1 VQQFSTLLFYSPALL
16 LQLVQPTLLC
26 CLPTPLCCLPMLL
39 FPVVYLLALLFYSA
53 GVARPLQN
61 ERHELALGELR
72 LPQTGVL
79 KTSSY
84 LRRSEF

>member
-1 VQQFSTLLFYSPALL
+1 MQQFSTLLFYSPALL
-16 LQLVQPTLLC
+16 LQLVQPTPLC

-53 GVARPLQN
+53 GVARHLQN

>member
-1 VQQFSTLLFYSPALL
+1 VQQFSTLLFYSPALF
-16 LQLVQPTLLC
+16 LQLVQPTL
-26 CLPTPLCCLPMLL
+26 LCCLPMLL
-39 FPVVYLLALLFYSA
+39 FPVVYLFALLFYSA
-53 GVARPLQN
+53 GDARPLQN